1 MPPIN
6 PKSFTERDFPKAIR
20 GYSIPEVDEYL
31 SRVLENYTALY
42 RENIELEK
50 RLSEMQAKLDTAAM
64 EEITVKR
71 TLQNAKKASESIIEE
86 AYVKADEILA
96 SIKSDCDATLRTFRD
111 KFEKEKKNLREI
123 KDSVATFKNE
133 LFEKYRTHIELIEQF
148 SPAYNYEEELSADEY
163 VDEVIAGLKRE
174 VAAQYGLSIE
184 DLKAPESVL
193 IARNVQATLF
203 DNEETMQK
211 RSGVPSMTSLLED
224 EDVIPEADE
233 DEDTFP
239 AI

>member
-1 MPPIN
+1 MSPIH

-31 SRVLENYTALY
+31 DRVLENYAALY

-50 RLSEMQAKLDTAAM
+50 RLSEMQAKLDTASIDEAN
-64 EEITVKR
+64 VRR

-96 SIKSDCDATLRTFRD
+96 SIKADCDATLRTFRD
-111 KFEKEKKNLREI
+111 KIEKEKKNLREI
-123 KDSVATFKNE
+123 KESVAAFKDE
-133 LFEKYRTHIELIEQF
+133 LFEKYRVHIELVEQLAP
-148 SPAYNYEEELSADEY
+148 SYDYEEEISADAY

-203 DNEETMQK
+203 DNDDARQK

-224 EDVIPEADE
+224 EEVIPDADE
-233 DEDTFP
+233 DDSFP